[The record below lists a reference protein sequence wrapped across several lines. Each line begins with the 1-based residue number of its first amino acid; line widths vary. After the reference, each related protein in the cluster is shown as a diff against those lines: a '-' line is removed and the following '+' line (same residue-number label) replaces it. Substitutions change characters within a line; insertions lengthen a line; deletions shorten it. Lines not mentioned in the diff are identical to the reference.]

1 MTGLLQVAAL
11 PKGDYELPIV
21 APKKTLAILT
31 LASLLTIPLGAGIAS
46 AAAVPAGL
54 WHHTVFSTKAGETS
68 SESHIAGTV
77 TAVTS
82 SDVTINGTAYP
93 LAGTVSV
100 VYHDHQLTVAQIPV
114 TAVVSATLN
123 AAGQITK
130 IELQT
135 NPGLPSGE
143 SVSGAIQSITSTTLQ
158 IGSYTLPLASTVT
171 VNYHDHQLTLA
182 QVPTGANAKVVI
194 NSAGQVTKIHLLSDP
209 SLPRGESYTGT
220 ISAVSSGDI
229 QIGSYT
235 LTLASSVTVKYH
247 DHRLTVSQVPVGVQ
261 AKVSINHAGQV
272 TKIKLL
278 SDPALPAGESTTG
291 TIQQITAST
300 IQVGT
305 YMLPLA
311 SSVTVT
317 YHDYQLTLAQVP
329 VGSTAKVK
337 INRAGQ
343 VTKVKLRSD
352 PALPGHSTFTG
363 TITGL
368 TGNTLQVGS
377 YTLTL
382 APQVKVKYG
391 SFDHLSTLDIP
402 MQVTAQI
409 HINSQLQVTK
419 IKLQSD
425 PSLPASNTLVGT
437 LSAISSTSVTIDG
450 YTLPIEP
457 SVHIPNY
464 HGQTYT
470 VTQLQPGWTVK
481 VKIDSQ
487 GMVRKIKIRSGPTS
501 PSPSPSPSPSTSPS
515 PSPS

>member
-21 APKKTLAILT
+21 ATKRTLAVLSLAALLT
-31 LASLLTIPLGAGIAS
+31 LPLGAGIVS

-54 WHHTVFSTKAGETS
+54 WHHTVFSAKAAEAS

-77 TAVTS
+77 TAVTTS
-82 SDVTINGTAYP
+82 AITINGTAYP
-93 LAGTVSV
+93 LASSVNV
-100 VYHDHQLTVAQIPV
+100 VYHDHQLTVTQIPV

-123 AAGQITK
+123 AAGQVTK

-135 NPGLPSGE
+135 NPGLPNGE
-143 SVSGAIQSITSTTLQ
+143 SVTGAIQSITSTTIQ

-182 QVPTGANAKVVI
+182 QIPTGATAKVVI
-194 NSAGQVTKIHLLSDP
+194 DAAGQVTKIHLLSDP

-220 ISAVSSGDI
+220 ISAVSSTDI

-247 DHRLTVSQVPVGVQ
+247 DHQLTLAQVPVGVQ
-261 AKVSINHAGQV
+261 AKVDINGAGQV

-278 SDPALPAGESTTG
+278 SDPALPTGESTTG

-300 IQVGT
+300 IQIGT
-305 YMLPLA
+305 YVLPLA
-311 SSVTVT
+311 SSVSVT

-329 VGSTAKVK
+329 VGATAKVK
-337 INRAGQ
+337 INRSGQ

-352 PALPGHSTFTG
+352 PALPDHSTFTG

-368 TGNTLQVGS
+368 AGTTLQVGS

-391 SFDHLSTLDIP
+391 PFDHLSIGDVP

-425 PSLPASNTLVGT
+425 PNLPSSNTLVGT
-437 LSAISSTSVTIDG
+437 LSAISATSLTMDG
-450 YTLPIEP
+450 YTLPIES
-457 SVHIPNY
+457 SVQIPDY
-464 HGQTYT
+464 HGQTYG
-470 VTQLQPGWTVK
+470 VAQLQPGWTVK
-481 VKIDSQ
+481 VKVDSQ
-487 GMVRKIKIRSGPTS
+487 GMVRKIKIRSGPSSPSSS
-501 PSPSPSPSPSTSPS
+501 PSPSPSPSQSGSGG
-515 PSPS
+515 